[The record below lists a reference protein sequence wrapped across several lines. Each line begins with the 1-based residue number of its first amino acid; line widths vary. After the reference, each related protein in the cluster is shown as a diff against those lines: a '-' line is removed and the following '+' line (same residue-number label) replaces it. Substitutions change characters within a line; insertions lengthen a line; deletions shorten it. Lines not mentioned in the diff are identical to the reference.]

1 MGIINPIKALRGD
14 TQPIA
19 EVLGELPVEALRD
32 LQPMMHLISYGSGAV
47 LFSEGCPAWGIYI
60 LLDGEVRLYL
70 RSDDDKRLTV
80 GMARNGA
87 ILGLASALSGSLCE
101 ATAEAIHPVMATCIR
116 RSEFLSFLA
125 RHPRAYQTVTEELSR
140 SYIAA
145 CGQLRTL
152 GLCSSVPE
160 KLARLLLDWC
170 ENGRTTDHGM
180 RRCFPFTHEEIGEF
194 IGASRETVTR
204 ILGAFKSRNLVV
216 FQGATLTIPDRAA
229 LEQAS
234 STARARRAVLATKTR
249 EQKITARSGDSKHPS
264 RESRR
269 ALPAYGLSSLAN
281 SVKETPRAEVQELWT
296 QLEQASYFEESQR
309 GPTVQELQG
318 ASRRTEARS

>member
-1 MGIINPIKALRGD
+1 MENIDPARALKGHTRDIDG
-14 TQPIA
+14 
-19 EVLGELPVEALRD
+19 LFGELPTEALAD
-32 LQPMMHLISYGSGAV
+32 LQSLMHPIFYGSGSV
-47 LFSEGCPAWGIYI
+47 LYSEGCPAWGVYI
-60 LLDGEVRLYL
+60 LLDGEVRLFI

-160 KLARLLLDWC
+160 KLARLLLAWC
-170 ENGRTTDHGM
+170 ENGRATDHRM

-204 ILGAFKSRNLVV
+204 VLGAFRSRNLVV
-216 FQGATLTIPDRAA
+216 FQGATLTIPDHVA
-229 LEQAS
+229 LEQAA
-234 STARARRAVLATKTR
+234 STARSRRAVLAAKTR
-249 EQKITARSGDSKHPS
+249 KQKITAGSGGSKHLS
-264 RESRR
+264 QESLRD
-269 ALPAYGLSSLAN
+269 LPAYDLNSLAN
-281 SVKETPRAEVQELWT
+281 SVKQTLRAKVPELWT
-296 QLEQASYFEESQR
+296 PLEQASYLEESHR
-309 GPTVQELQG
+309 GPTV
-318 ASRRTEARS
+318 

>member
-1 MGIINPIKALRGD
+1 MGNIDPARALKGHN
-14 TQPIA
+14 QAI
-19 EVLGELPVEALRD
+19 EGLFGELPTESLRD
-32 LQPMMHLISYGSGAV
+32 LQPMMHSISYGSGTV
-47 LFSEGCPAWGIYI
+47 LFSEGCPAWGVYI
-60 LLDGEVRLYL
+60 LFDGEVRLYI

-101 ATAEAIHPVMATCIR
+101 ATAEAIHPVMAACIR

-170 ENGRTTDHGM
+170 ENGRATDHGM

-204 ILGAFKSRNLVV
+204 ILGAFKSRNLVA
-216 FQGATLTIPDRAA
+216 FHGATLTIPDRAA
-229 LEQAS
+229 LEQAA
-234 STARARRAVLATKTR
+234 STARSRRAVLATKTR
-249 EQKITARSGDSKHPS
+249 KQKITTGSGGSKHLS
-264 RESRR
+264 QESLR
-269 ALPAYGLSSLAN
+269 ALPAYGLNSLAN
-281 SVKETPRAEVQELWT
+281 SVKETLPAKVPELWT
-296 QLEQASYFEESQR
+296 PLEQASYLEESHR
-309 GPTVQELQG
+309 GPTV
-318 ASRRTEARS
+318 

>member
-1 MGIINPIKALRGD
+1 MGNIDPARALKGPN
-14 TQPIA
+14 QAI
-19 EVLGELPVEALRD
+19 EGLFGELPTDALAD
-32 LQPMMHLISYGSGAV
+32 LQSLMHPIFYGSGSAIY
-47 LFSEGCPAWGIYI
+47 SEGCPAWGVYI
-60 LLDGEVRLYL
+60 LLEGEVRLYL

-80 GMARNGA
+80 GMSRNGA

-101 ATAEAIHPVMATCIR
+101 TTAVAAHPAVVACIR
-116 RSEFLSFLA
+116 RADFLCFLA
-125 RHPRAYQTVTEELSR
+125 RHPQAYQAVTNELSR
-140 SYIAA
+140 NYIAT
-145 CGQLRTL
+145 CSQLRTL

-160 KLARLLLDWC
+160 KLARLLLAWC
-170 ENGRTTDHGM
+170 ENGRATDHGM
-180 RRCFPFTHEEIGEF
+180 RRCFPFTHGEIGEF

-229 LEQAS
+229 LEQAA

-281 SVKETPRAEVQELWT
+281 SGKEKLRAEVPELWT
-296 QLEQASYFEESQR
+296 PLEQASYFEESLR
-309 GPTVQELQG
+309 GPTG
-318 ASRRTEARS
+318 